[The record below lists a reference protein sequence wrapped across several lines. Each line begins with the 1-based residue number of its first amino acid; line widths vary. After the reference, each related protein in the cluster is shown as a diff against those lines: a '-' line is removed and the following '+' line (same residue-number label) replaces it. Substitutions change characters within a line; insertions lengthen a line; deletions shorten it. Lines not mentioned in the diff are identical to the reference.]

1 MQVIGMAQ
9 IHRGLR
15 ASHCGALCL
24 SWRIPVLPR
33 PLLQPLPCQPCTHV
47 QVGAADCQAHSVRIA
62 GCRLLE
68 RQVAC
73 ASAPAP
79 ACPTCTA
86 ACSTQLI
93 LDGRTLCRD
102 NAAILFGA
110 LNESS
115 WGDHAK
121 VRLAPGWKL
130 QQMLLERVAAPAAD
144 GTAAPLHRWW

>member
-33 PLLQPLPCQPCTHV
+33 PLLQPLPCQPGTHV

-62 GCRLLE
+62 GCWLLE

-73 ASAPAP
+73 ACATAP

-93 LDGRTLCRD
+93 PDGRTLCRD
-102 NAAILFGA
+102 NAANLFGA

-121 VRLAPGWKL
+121 VRSAPGWKL
-130 QQMLLERVAAPAAD
+130 QQNAVRTSSCP
-144 GTAAPLHRWW
+144 PC